1 MQHSQLT
8 VGVELRRQLFPKMQ
22 VECIQELRNMEEK
35 AEEEQNGGEPEVTR
49 LSGYEDLL
57 PDGGRH
63 HAVEDALIITIKGI
77 AAGMQNTG

>member
-1 MQHSQLT
+1 M
-8 VGVELRRQLFPKMQ
+8 
-22 VECIQELRNMEEK
+22 ECIQELRKMKEK
-35 AEEEQNGGEPEVTR
+35 AEEEQNGDQPPK